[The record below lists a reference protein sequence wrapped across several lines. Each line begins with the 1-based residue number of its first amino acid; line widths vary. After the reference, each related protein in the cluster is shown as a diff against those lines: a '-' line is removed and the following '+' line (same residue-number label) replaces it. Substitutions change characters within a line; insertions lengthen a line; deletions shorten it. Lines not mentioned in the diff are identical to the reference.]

1 MQTVDTRIIAI
12 NRCRSHIISLL
23 GCSILLQYLIWRFV
37 VIRAHHS
44 ILITHHLLLL
54 GLSLHIVRLRGGAAI
69 GVRTSYDVRVELPL
83 WIRASRH
90 STSATYLR
98 RRRVSPHRHLYP
110 TRIEISGSLIHKV
123 LRHSH
128 CRASTCRTHHC
139 LLPIYRLLP
148 RRLCVLEYLLLLL
161 KHHSDIRLLLFLFGF
176 LKFEGVSGCEIHE
189 GDLYRVGG
197 LPSDLARTSL
207 SLAHRCRVG
216 LDVVVV
222 LSVLEVCGHLLLMME
237 SSSIVSSEHM
247 RYGMS
252 LVRQVNNPFAGVI
265 LVPRGCPCQHLR
277 QLV

>member
-1 MQTVDTRIIAI
+1 MQTIDTRIIAVD
-12 NRCRSHIISLL
+12 RRRSHIIRLL
-23 GCSILLQYLIWRFV
+23 GSSILLQYLIWRFV

-44 ILITHHLLLL
+44 ILITHHLLL
-54 GLSLHIVRLRGGAAI
+54 GLSLHIVRLRGGATV

-83 WIRASRH
+83 RVRTCRH
-90 STSATYLR
+90 STSSTYLR

-123 LRHSH
+123 LCHSH
-128 CRASTCRTHHC
+128 SRPSTCRTHHC

-161 KHHSDIRLLLFLFGF
+161 KHHPDIRLLLLLFGF
-176 LKFEGVSGCEIHE
+176 LKFEGVAGCEIHE
-189 GDLYRVGG
+189 GDLYRVGC
-197 LPSDLARTSL
+197 LPSDLAGASL
-207 SLAHRCRVG
+207 SLAHWCRIG

-247 RYGMS
+247 
-252 LVRQVNNPFAGVI
+252 
-265 LVPRGCPCQHLR
+265 
-277 QLV
+277 